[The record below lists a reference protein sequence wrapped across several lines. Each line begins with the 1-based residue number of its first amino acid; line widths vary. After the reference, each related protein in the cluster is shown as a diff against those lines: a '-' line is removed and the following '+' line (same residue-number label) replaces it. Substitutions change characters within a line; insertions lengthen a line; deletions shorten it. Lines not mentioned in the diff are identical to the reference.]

1 MRPVP
6 DWNSRS
12 LPAEEAVRGI
22 SSGMN
27 VFVHGASA
35 TPTPLVEALC
45 RRTRPRGRDSLPPAH
60 HRAGALP
67 GPRARGALLLVSLFT
82 GPAAR
87 RAIAEGRADFMPVF
101 LSEIPGLFQS
111 GRIPLDV
118 ALVQLSPPDRHG
130 DCTLGT
136 SRWTRRLRR
145 GVARTPRGRRAQR
158 ADAAHAGAL
167 GASVPQG
174 HARHRHGPA
183 AARAPGLRAQRRGA
197 PHRRDHRGLVEDGA
211 CLQMGIGAIPDAVL
225 ACLGRQARPGRAH
238 RDVLRRARAADRRR
252 VW

>member
-1 MRPVP
+1 MATSLHVSPVSA
-6 DWNSRS
+6 D
-12 LPAEEAVRGI
+12 EAVSI
-22 SSGMN
+22 VKSGDR

-45 RRTRPRGRDSLPPAH
+45 RRRDLEGVTLYHLHTTGPAPFLDPEHEGRFFS
-60 HRAGALP
+60 
-67 GPRARGALLLVSLFT
+67 VSLFT

-136 SRWTRRLRR
+136 SVDTAL
-145 GVARTPRGRRAQR
+145 
-158 ADAAHAGAL
+158 AAAW
-167 GASVPQG
+167 
-174 HARHRHGPA
+174 HARHVVAELNAQMPRTLGHSVLPFHKVTRAIVTDRPLHEHPA
-183 AARAPGLRAQRRGA
+183 CVPNEVERRIGEIIA
-197 PHRRDHRGLVEDGA
+197 GLVEDGA
-211 CLQMGIGAIPDAVL
+211 CLQMGIGAIPTQCSRAWGTSTTW
-225 ACLGRQARPGRAH
+225 ACTPRCSRTGCCCR
-238 RDVLRRARAADRRR
+238 
-252 VW
+252 